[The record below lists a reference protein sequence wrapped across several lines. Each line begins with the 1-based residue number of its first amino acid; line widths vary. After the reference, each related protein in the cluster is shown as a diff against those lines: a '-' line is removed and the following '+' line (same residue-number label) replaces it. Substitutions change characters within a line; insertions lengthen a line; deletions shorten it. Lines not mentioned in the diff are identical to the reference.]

1 MRKRRSGAGS
11 TFLSQNN
18 IKLGLIYS
26 VVVEEGTSNR
36 ETGRTTD
43 KRETTKTPSVLN
55 FTSFLS
61 TKLKGEGVEFGILE
75 RDWVV
80 RIILLFGH
88 GTTACLDHLAGKLNH
103 VISMNQEGYNLSVR
117 VLDIKNS
124 GYIDTAGLEHT
135 SKLLEWVP
143 GCLWVVQVVVIRRCA
158 GLWTE

>member
-1 MRKRRSGAGS
+1 MVEVKKVSKISEMLFLFNKFFWRQLRMRKRRSGAGS

-36 ETGRTTD
+36 KTGRTTD
-43 KRETTKTPSVLN
+43 KKETTKTPSVLN

-88 GTTACLDHLAGKLNH
+88 GTTDCLDHLAGKLNH
-103 VISMNQEGYNLSVR
+103 VISMYQEGYNLSVR
-117 VLDIKNS
+117 VLDIKN
-124 GYIDTAGLEHT
+124 T
-135 SKLLEWVP
+135 
-143 GCLWVVQVVVIRRCA
+143 
-158 GLWTE
+158 